1 MLTGT
6 AMERCNRR
14 WQIAAAMWLV
24 FLQAPAWG
32 GPIVVELFTS
42 QGCNSCPP
50 AEAYLGE
57 LAQRS
62 DVLALSYHVDYWNYL
77 GWKDPHALP
86 AATLRQRAYARQLR
100 LRTVFTPQ
108 MIIDGRTS
116 LVGSD
121 RRRVETRLDQT
132 RDAMMAVALTRE
144 QGALVVLVGPD
155 QSPESADVLL
165 IPYRRTA
172 HSFIAAGENRGLR
185 LKEFNVVREVRRIGR
200 TSAQSRRFDVDIDSI
215 PQDATDVAVLL
226 QRPLHGGIVGA
237 AQASVP
243 SLKFR

>member
-1 MLTGT
+1 
-6 AMERCNRR
+6 MERCNRR
-14 WQIAAAMWLV
+14 WNIVALLCFAL
-24 FLQAPAWG
+24 LQARAWAS
-32 GPIVVELFTS
+32 PTVVELFTS

-86 AATLRQRAYARQLR
+86 AATERQRAYAKQLR

-121 RRRVETRLDQT
+121 RRRVETQLDQT

>member
-1 MLTGT
+1 MLCL
-6 AMERCNRR
+6 A
-14 WQIAAAMWLV
+14 L
-24 FLQAPAWG
+24 LQARAWAS
-32 GPIVVELFTS
+32 PTVVELFTS

-86 AATLRQRAYARQLR
+86 VATERQRAYAKQLR

-121 RRRVETRLDQT
+121 RRRVETRLGQG
-132 RDAMMAVALTRE
+132 RE
-144 QGALVVLVGPD
+144 LNLPVSVILEQDELVVLLGPD
-155 QSPESADVLL
+155 QSPAPADTLL

-185 LKEFNVVREVRRIGR
+185 LKEFNVVREVRNVGR
-200 TSAQSRRFDVDIDSI
+200 TSAQSRRLSVAIDSI
-215 PQDATDVAVLL
+215 PPDATDVAVLL
-226 QRPLHGGIVGA
+226 QRPLQGEIVGA
-237 AQASVP
+237 AQVQVGSP
-243 SLKFR
+243 RSR